1 MPFGP
6 WAAAFAP
13 AEGPESGGTAGRLR
27 FVAEHRTSLDA
38 PSDRVLTVPNV
49 LSVLRLLGV
58 PLFLWLILTRHDG
71 WALVVLALSGLSDY
85 LDGKIARRFHLVSR
99 VGELLD
105 PLADRLYIFTTL
117 VGFAWREIIPVW
129 LVVVLL
135 CREAFMG
142 VLIVLLKRI
151 GRTGL
156 PVHFVGK
163 AATFNL
169 LYAFPVLL
177 LAQTPGIVG
186 EVARPIGWAFAWW
199 GTVLYW
205 LAAVLY
211 AVQGT
216 ALLRARPGPSAGR
229 A

>member
-1 MPFGP
+1 M
-6 WAAAFAP
+6 
-13 AEGPESGGTAGRLR
+13 
-27 FVAEHRTSLDA
+27 AEHRTPLDA
-38 PSDRVLTVPNV
+38 PSDRVLTLPNA

-58 PLFLWLILTRHDG
+58 PLFLWLILSGQDG
-71 WALVVLALSGLSDY
+71 WGFVVLTLSGVTDY
-85 LDGKIARRFHLVSR
+85 LDGKIARHYRLVSR

-105 PLADRLYIFTTL
+105 PIADRLYILTTL
-117 VGFAWREIIPVW
+117 AGLAWREIIPLW

-135 CREAFMG
+135 GREAFMG
-142 VLIVLLKRI
+142 VLMVLLKRV

-177 LAQTPGIVG
+177 LAQTPGVVG

-211 AVQGT
+211 AVQ
-216 ALLRARPGPSAGR
+216 AAWVLRARPGATTSR